1 MPWQRSPIARR
12 TLQWR
17 QRQQRQHIPPRQVM
31 PCRIVP
37 PHGWLV
43 SCGVVSS
50 FRVVVS
56 CPGAAGCTRGEIQ
69 ELICPLGSLSAQWPP
84 HGLSLFVRSGRAG
97 RVGSGRRRQGANRGV
112 RDRWLGRPAPT
123 YHCPPEPEPERYLRL
138 RPGILTA
145 RAPAPRVLI
154 GGGLVAV

>member
-1 MPWQRSPIARR
+1 MATESDRPADSAVAAAAAAAAY
-12 TLQWR
+12 
-17 QRQQRQHIPPRQVM
+17 PPAPSHAVSHRA
-31 PCRIVP
+31 PS
-37 PHGWLV
+37 WLV
-43 SCGVVSS
+43 SVLWG
-50 FRVVVS
+50 RVVVS
-56 CPGAAGCTRGEIQ
+56 CRRVVPRRGGLHTRRNTGAYLPPRIAVG
-69 ELICPLGSLSAQWPP
+69 AVAP
-84 HGLSLFVRSGRAG
+84 HGLSLFVRSGRSG

-123 YHCPPEPEPERYLRL
+123 CHRPPEPEPERYLRL